1 MVRVEQAG
9 FGVCDVLQEDES
21 VSASD
26 VPSCSGL
33 QHCRIPEMDSVV
45 ASITGYVGEERS
57 NLIKLINSSGACY
70 VGKLLK
76 GSTTHLVCWTFDGPK
91 FEMAKRFQMCIVNHR
106 WFEDCC
112 KSGKR
117 LDESPY
123 TILSCKEVGCLICL
137 LSLKTVSG
145 QEVGAVLWKVPKWE
159 NSSLHY
165 AKSEVESPLKYAYNK
180 DYQPHNTSAESFR
193 GVSPYHGDDS
203 FLRSQR
209 NLSDEILNVSD
220 DDHELQ
226 VLLQNKPTQRDKGK
240 RKASLISKNRSF
252 KPVSKLKK
260 DLIVNT
266 SFAEHRK
273 YPEARERVTHSILEY
288 VHLIDAMKVDNNKS
302 FQQRSQLDDFE
313 ECNEAPFTSRAKSWG
328 QKSFTLLTSM
338 RHRKKRRLLRK
349 SETKKVNNCFD
360 ILVSEGSDRA
370 QTSEDIKATPRS
382 ACKITPR
389 REVIQDE
396 HDSSNSFR
404 CKETAFDKNPENV
417 NRGPVVCTLFP
428 ADIDCAICHTDQI
441 TSAEGVLSCGHHFCY
456 HCIMKWALEVPS
468 KTPTCPFCK
477 APFDMITKR
486 EQKPGSRDNDVF
498 YEESVVMLGCVDSA
512 RVIQLEERTPILS
525 CIFCGIGDMQDLL
538 LTCSG
543 CGARSAHSFCLD
555 PPLPPSS
562 STPWSCGR
570 CSQRR
575 RADTTWWHQLH
586 LFDSK

>member
-1 MVRVEQAG
+1 MVRVEQASS
-9 FGVCDVLQEDES
+9 GVCDVLQVDES

-26 VPSCSGL
+26 VASSSAH

-57 NLIKLINSSGACY
+57 NLIKLINRSGACY

-76 GSTTHLVCWTFDGPK
+76 GSITHLVCWTFDGPK

-123 TILSCKEVGCLICL
+123 TILSGKEVGAI
-137 LSLKTVSG
+137 
-145 QEVGAVLWKVPKWE
+145 LWKVPKWE
-159 NSSLHY
+159 NSPLHY

-180 DYQPHNTSAESFR
+180 DYQPHNTSAESFH
-193 GVSPYHGDDS
+193 GVSPYHVGDS

-209 NLSDEILNVSD
+209 NLSADGILNVSD

-226 VLLQNKPTQRDKGK
+226 VLLQNKPTQRDRGK
-240 RKASLISKNRSF
+240 RKASLISKNRSLTS
-252 KPVSKLKK
+252 KPVSKQKK
-260 DLIVNT
+260 NLIANP
-266 SFAEHRK
+266 SYAECRK
-273 YPEARERVTHSILEY
+273 YPEARERVTHSILDY
-288 VHLIDAMKVDNNKS
+288 VHLIDAMEVDNVKS
-302 FQQRSQLDDFE
+302 FQQRSQVDDFE
-313 ECNEAPFTSRAKSWG
+313 ECNEAPFTSRAKNWG
-328 QKSFTLLTSM
+328 QKSFTLLNSM

-370 QTSEDIKATPRS
+370 QTSEDIKTTPRS

-396 HDSSNSFR
+396 RDSSNSF
-404 CKETAFDKNPENV
+404 CCNVAAFDKNPENV
-417 NRGPVVCTLFP
+417 NRSPVVCTLFP
-428 ADIDCAICHTDQI
+428 ADIDCTICHTDQI

-468 KTPTCPFCK
+468 KTPTCPLCK

-486 EQKPGSRDNDVF
+486 EQKPGTRDNDVF
-498 YEESVVMLGCVDSA
+498 YEESIVMLGCVDST
-512 RVIQLEERTPILS
+512 RVIQLEEGTPNLS
-525 CIFCGIGDMQDLL
+525 CILCGIGDMQDLL

-586 LFDSK
+586 LFDS